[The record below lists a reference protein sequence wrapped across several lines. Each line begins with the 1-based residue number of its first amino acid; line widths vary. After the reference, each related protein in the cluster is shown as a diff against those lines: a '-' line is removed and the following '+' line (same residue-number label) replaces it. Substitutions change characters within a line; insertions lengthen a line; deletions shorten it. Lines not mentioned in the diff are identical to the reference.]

1 MVKIN
6 GVDIATPSVFSVEI
20 NDVDGESERNARGD
34 MVRDRIA
41 VKRKLNLEWPALTQ
55 SQIQTLL
62 TAVSDVF
69 FNVTYTD
76 PQQGTVTKNMY
87 VGNRTTAVLRIK
99 NGVPL
104 WDGLKMSFVER

>member
-1 MVKIN
+1 MLKIN

-69 FNVTYTD
+69 FNVTYPD
-76 PQQGTVTKNMY
+76 PQAGVVTKNMY
-87 VGNRTTAVLRIK
+87 VGTRTTAVLRIK

>member
-1 MVKIN
+1 MLKIN

-41 VKRKLNLEWPALTQ
+41 VKRKLNLEWPPLTQ

-69 FNVTYTD
+69 FNVTYPD